1 MYKISLYIIKRMEQK
16 DYKINDESKE
26 KNALNKNNLKK
37 NDSKESEEI
46 EKETKTYK
54 NEDSNSKL
62 EKK

>member
-1 MYKISLYIIKRMEQK
+1 MEQK

-26 KNALNKNNLKK
+26 KNTLNKNNLKK
-37 NDSKESEEI
+37 NDSEESEEI

-62 EKK
+62 EKKNKM

>member
-1 MYKISLYIIKRMEQK
+1 MEQK

-37 NDSKESEEI
+37 NDSEESEEI